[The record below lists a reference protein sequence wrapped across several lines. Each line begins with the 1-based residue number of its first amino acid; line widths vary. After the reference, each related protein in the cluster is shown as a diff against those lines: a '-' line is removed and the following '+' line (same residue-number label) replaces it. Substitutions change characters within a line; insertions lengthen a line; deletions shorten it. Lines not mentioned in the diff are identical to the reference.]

1 MREAGI
7 SGVSMPDER
16 ANESSENSGSNP
28 ISTNG
33 RPSKDRDSRVLTLI
47 SQHSSE
53 SSSYDSSRESD
64 DCIF

>member
-7 SGVSMPDER
+7 SGVSTPDER
-16 ANESSENSGSNP
+16 ANESSENSGS

-33 RPSKDRDSRVLTLI
+33 RPSKNRDSKVLTLI

-53 SSSYDSSRESD
+53 SSSSDNSRESD
-64 DCIF
+64 EYIF